1 MLDRDGPLTPC
12 SQSTE
17 HALRWRLF
25 RSTDD
30 KSEPLSCTA
39 GTAPG
44 KRASARRGSRAAPT
58 TNRSGKRGSVGL
70 LLPAVHNDKDVA
82 VVAVKGCG
90 NDDGGKPEENT
101 PFLKSATTPAVA
113 LAFPIA
119 SLCGNR
125 GGGLT
130 AAVTDELPP
139 LCSPSWMPLHK
150 TRINADP
157 QRSPPPA
164 PANHIRSP
172 VGSAS
177 SQSLAISPLS
187 TKPVD
192 IPSPERKPNSGVVT
206 GVSISDGG
214 AVWDRRAHSITV
226 ERREEAGYGAMVA
239 KGGKASSSL
248 SKATAGRVGSQED
261 DIGSRRTRRKMQS
274 GKKSTQRS
282 LKAAK
287 NTAVPSSASSGAQWC
302 GGPGPAA
309 QPIRTKV
316 SREGDVNVKVIFAAR
331 SRHCFRRYVKEVM
344 TRFGF
349 RKATDFDMYCI
360 DQYGDRV
367 DIDTEEDFEQL
378 LDAFTEAMGMVGKDS
393 LVGSP
398 DTHASPPPPSLE
410 PLHHLYGANQ
420 STGSCGMPA
429 AGDGS
434 SMSRHAR
441 ERAMSFSASQN
452 HTSSF
457 YAAKSFS
464 LSPRLDAT
472 IASSISAG
480 SLVEDDG
487 KSSGSVLRLY
497 VRYSNAYY
505 TEHRRE
511 FEQQMNHSLLYPQA
525 MLSNGGSGAVGS
537 PLARNLLAFTT
548 CSVGS
553 GGGDGGAISSHDELN
568 AVHGKSSD
576 WAAASA
582 DSMSMQFNETLNSNL
597 AKTLRLDEAEPL
609 DWRRMSVL
617 GKGSFGTVY
626 EGITQDGKMLAVKVQ
641 ELSLDDGEDAE
652 AVKAVKA
659 EINLM
664 RSLKHKN
671 IVTYYGCQT
680 RVLPTGNQQMEVFLE
695 LCHGGSLASLRRKFV
710 KAKESFSISLVRSY
724 TRQVLEG
731 LAYLHAQNVVH
742 RDIKS
747 DNVLISAMGE
757 AKLADFGCSK
767 RLGPATLQG
776 MPGTLPPGAA
786 PAAAA
791 PSPQE
796 AAVAR
801 AAMHQTVVGSPFFMA
816 PEALREDGS
825 YTGAA
830 DIWSVGCLVLELLG
844 REPWD
849 ITGKNIFQIMF
860 RISKEK
866 GMPTGVPKK
875 CPAILLDF
883 FERCFQRD
891 TKRRATAVEL
901 LEHEWLTCPDK
912 ALEEVPPSPLSQK
925 ESPAE

>member
-1 MLDRDGPLTPC
+1 
-12 SQSTE
+12 
-17 HALRWRLF
+17 
-25 RSTDD
+25 
-30 KSEPLSCTA
+30 
-39 GTAPG
+39 
-44 KRASARRGSRAAPT
+44 
-58 TNRSGKRGSVGL
+58 
-70 LLPAVHNDKDVA
+70 
-82 VVAVKGCG
+82 
-90 NDDGGKPEENT
+90 
-101 PFLKSATTPAVA
+101 
-113 LAFPIA
+113 
-119 SLCGNR
+119 
-125 GGGLT
+125 
-130 AAVTDELPP
+130 
-139 LCSPSWMPLHK
+139 MPLHK

-157 QRSPPPA
+157 HRSPPSA
-164 PANHIRSP
+164 PANHIRTP

-177 SQSLAISPLS
+177 SKSLAVSSLS
-187 TKPVD
+187 TKLVD
-192 IPSPERKPNSGVVT
+192 IPSPELKSNSGVPT

-214 AVWDRRAHSITV
+214 GIWDRRAPCRALTRPRRSTTA
-226 ERREEAGYGAMVA
+226 ERREEAGDGVKVA

-248 SKATAGRVGSQED
+248 GKAAAGRVGSQED
-261 DIGSRRTRRKMQS
+261 DEDGGDETSSEDDEDEEEDSDEEDDEGEEGGHYDGATSDQEEEEDDDDVDTGDSTADDEEDDASASASSSSSGSSTAPAEIGGRRSWRRKR
-274 GKKSTQRS
+274 GGRKSTQDS
-282 LKAAK
+282 PTALKT
-287 NTAVPSSASSGAQWC
+287 TAMPSSASSGAPWR
-302 GGPGPAA
+302 GGPESAA

-316 SREGDVNVKVIFAAR
+316 SREGDVNVKVILTVR
-331 SRHCFRRYVKEVM
+331 SRHWFRRYVKEVM

-360 DQYGDRV
+360 DRYGDRV

-378 LDAFTEAMGMVGKDS
+378 LDAFSEATGVGKES
-393 LVGSP
+393 LVGTSGP
-398 DTHASPPPPSLE
+398 HTSPPPPSLGL
-410 PLHHLYGANQ
+410 PNHLHGANQ
-420 STGSCGMPA
+420 SSGSCGIPA
-429 AGDGS
+429 AGDGL
-434 SMSRHAR
+434 SMSGHAH
-441 ERAMSFSASQN
+441 ERAMSLSASQN
-452 HTSSF
+452 HTSSS
-457 YAAKSFS
+457 YAAKFFS

-472 IASSISAG
+472 IASSISVG

-487 KSSGSVLRLY
+487 RSSGSVLRLY

-505 TEHRRE
+505 TDHRRE
-511 FEQQMNHSLLYPQA
+511 FEQQMNHSRLYPQGT
-525 MLSNGGSGAVGS
+525 LSNGGNGAHPQPQGMSSTAASLFTNQQLQQQHLSLGSPSSKWNLQADQSPNSHVSPGAVGS
-537 PLARNLLAFTT
+537 PLARTLLAFTT

-553 GGGDGGAISSHDELN
+553 GSGDGGATASRDEVN
-568 AVHGKSSD
+568 AVRGQSSD

-582 DSMSMQFNETLNSNL
+582 DSVSLQFNETLNSNL
-597 AKTLRLDEAEPL
+597 AKTFRLDETEPL
-609 DWRRMSVL
+609 EWRRMSVL

-652 AVKAVKA
+652 AVKAVKT

-710 KAKESFSISLVRSY
+710 KAKEPFSISLVRSY

-767 RLGPATLQG
+767 RLGP
-776 MPGTLPPGAA
+776 GTLPPGAA
-786 PAAAA
+786 AAGAA
-791 PSPQE
+791 QSSQE
-796 AAVAR
+796 AAAAR

-816 PEALREDGS
+816 PEVLREDGS

-830 DIWSVGCLVLELLG
+830 DIWSVGCLALELLG

-860 RISKEK
+860 RISKET
-866 GMPTGVPKK
+866 GMPSGVPKQ

-891 TKRRATAVEL
+891 TKRRATAVQL
-901 LEHEWLTCPDK
+901 LAHEWLTCPDK

>member
-1 MLDRDGPLTPC
+1 
-12 SQSTE
+12 
-17 HALRWRLF
+17 
-25 RSTDD
+25 
-30 KSEPLSCTA
+30 
-39 GTAPG
+39 
-44 KRASARRGSRAAPT
+44 
-58 TNRSGKRGSVGL
+58 
-70 LLPAVHNDKDVA
+70 
-82 VVAVKGCG
+82 
-90 NDDGGKPEENT
+90 
-101 PFLKSATTPAVA
+101 
-113 LAFPIA
+113 
-119 SLCGNR
+119 
-125 GGGLT
+125 
-130 AAVTDELPP
+130 
-139 LCSPSWMPLHK
+139 MPLHK
-150 TRINADP
+150 TRINTDS

-164 PANHIRSP
+164 PANHIRTP

-187 TKPVD
+187 TKLVE
-192 IPSPERKPNSGVVT
+192 IPSPERKSNSGVVT

-214 AVWDRRAHSITV
+214 AIWDRRAQCRAPTGPPHSITA
-226 ERREEAGYGAMVA
+226 ERRNEAGDGAVVA
-239 KGGKASSSL
+239 KGGKASSSP
-248 SKATAGRVGSQED
+248 SKATAGRVGSQGSDEGGDETSSGDEEGEEEDSDEED
-261 DIGSRRTRRKMQS
+261 DEGEEGGYYDGATSDQEEDDDVDTGDSTADDEEDEDDASTSASSSSSGSSTAPVEIGSRRSRRTKRS
-274 GKKSTQRS
+274 GKKSTQSS
-282 LKAAK
+282 LKAAT
-287 NTAVPSSASSGAQWC
+287 NTAVPSSASSAAQWR
-302 GGPGPAA
+302 GGSGPAA

-316 SREGDVNVKVIFAAR
+316 SREGDVNVKVIFADR

-378 LDAFTEAMGMVGKDS
+378 LDALTEAMGVVGRDS

-398 DTHASPPPPSLE
+398 DTHASPPPPSLGLF
-410 PLHHLYGANQ
+410 PHLHGANQ
-420 STGSCGMPA
+420 STGSCGIPA
-429 AGDGS
+429 AGDGLS
-434 SMSRHAR
+434 ISGHAS

-487 KSSGSVLRLY
+487 KSSVSVLRLY

-511 FEQQMNHSLLYPQA
+511 FEQQMNHSLLYTQGI
-525 MLSNGGSGAVGS
+525 LNSGGSGAHPPPPPPPQLSLGSPSSKWRLQTDQLPSGHVSPGAVGS
-537 PLARNLLAFTT
+537 PLARNMLTFTT

-553 GGGDGGAISSHDELN
+553 GGGDGGATSSHNEFN

-582 DSMSMQFNETLNSNL
+582 DSMSMQFNETLSSNL

-641 ELSLDDGEDAE
+641 ELSLDDGDDAE

-664 RSLKHKN
+664 SSLKHKN

-710 KAKESFSISLVRSY
+710 KAKEPFSISLVRSY

-796 AAVAR
+796 AAAAR

-816 PEALREDGS
+816 PEVLREDGS

-860 RISKEK
+860 RVSKEK

-891 TKRRATAVEL
+891 AKRRATAVEL
-901 LEHEWLTCPDK
+901 LAHEWLTCPDK

>member
-1 MLDRDGPLTPC
+1 
-12 SQSTE
+12 
-17 HALRWRLF
+17 
-25 RSTDD
+25 
-30 KSEPLSCTA
+30 
-39 GTAPG
+39 
-44 KRASARRGSRAAPT
+44 
-58 TNRSGKRGSVGL
+58 
-70 LLPAVHNDKDVA
+70 
-82 VVAVKGCG
+82 
-90 NDDGGKPEENT
+90 
-101 PFLKSATTPAVA
+101 
-113 LAFPIA
+113 
-119 SLCGNR
+119 
-125 GGGLT
+125 
-130 AAVTDELPP
+130 
-139 LCSPSWMPLHK
+139 MPLHK

-172 VGSAS
+172 VGSVS

-214 AVWDRRAHSITV
+214 AVWDRRAQCRAPTPPPSSITV

-261 DIGSRRTRRKMQS
+261 DVEGGDETSSEDEEDEEEDSDEEDDEGEEGGYYDGATSDQEEEDDDVDTGDSTSDDEEDEDDASTSASSSSSGSSTAPVEIGSRRTRRKMQS

-378 LDAFTEAMGMVGKDS
+378 LDAFTEAMGVVGKDS

-525 MLSNGGSGAVGS
+525 MLSNGGSGAHPPPPPPQQQQLSLGSPSSKWRLQTDQLPSGHVSPGAVGS

-710 KAKESFSISLVRSY
+710 KAKEPFSISLVRSY

-816 PEALREDGS
+816 PEVLREDGS